1 MDARLQLR
9 VQRYGWDR
17 AACSYE
23 QAWEQA
29 LAPATTAVLNAAK
42 LRPGERV
49 LDVACGSGLL
59 TRAAWRA
66 VGSNGSE
73 VVGTDISELM
83 LAEAAEGSP
92 DCRFLRADA
101 QTLDRLVPLEHFDAV
116 LCGLGLM
123 YMPDPEAALATMTRC
138 LRPGGRMAVS
148 AWGERGACGWADIFP
163 IVDSRVRSEVCPMFF
178 RLGTGNT
185 LGQALRAAGLVDVQ
199 LSHPPTTLHYANADA
214 ACAAAFLSGPVAL
227 AYSRFDESTRRS
239 VRAEYLASI
248 ERWREGERFEIPGT
262 FVIASGQ
269 RPEATVDAYCKWVAL
284 MLSACVVAFNPASQ
298 IAALSRSRTV
308 TRWNV
313 DGRKLTLKS
322 SGINAAIR

>member
-17 AACSYE
+17 AASSYE

-29 LAPATTAVLNAAK
+29 LAPATTAVLNAAQ

-66 VGSNGSE
+66 VGLNGGE

-83 LAEAAEGSP
+83 LAEAAERSP
-92 DCRFLRADA
+92 ECRFVRADA
-101 QTLDRLVPLEHFDAV
+101 QTLDRLVPVEHFDAV

-123 YMPDPEAALATMTRC
+123 YMPDPEAALATMARC
-138 LRPGGRMAVS
+138 LRPGGRMAISV
-148 AWGERGACGWADIFP
+148 WGERGACGWADVFP
-163 IVDSRVRSEVCPMFF
+163 IVDSRVCSEVCPMFF

-199 LSHPPTTLHYANADA
+199 LSHSPTTLQYADANA
-214 ACAAAFLSGPVAL
+214 ACDAAFLSGPVAL
-227 AYSRFDESTRRS
+227 AYSRFDESMRRS

-248 ERWREGERFEIPGT
+248 KRWREGERFEIPGT

-269 RPEATVDAYCKWVAL
+269 RPEATGDA
-284 MLSACVVAFNPASQ
+284 
-298 IAALSRSRTV
+298 
-308 TRWNV
+308 
-313 DGRKLTLKS
+313 
-322 SGINAAIR
+322 

>member
-17 AACSYE
+17 AASSYE

-66 VGSNGSE
+66 VASNGGE

-83 LAEAAEGSP
+83 LVEAAKRSP
-92 DCRFLRADA
+92 DCRFVRTDA
-101 QTLDRLVPLEHFDAV
+101 QNLDGCVPTAHFDAA

-123 YMPDPEAALATMTRC
+123 YMPDPEAALAAMAGC
-138 LRPGGRMAVS
+138 LRPGGRIAVS
-148 AWGERGACGWADIFP
+148 VWGSRRACGWADIFP

-178 RLGTGNT
+178 RLGTGNA
-185 LGQALRAAGLVDVQ
+185 LEQALGAAGLVDLQ
-199 LSHPPTTLHYANADA
+199 LSHPQTTIYYTDADA
-214 ACAAAFLSGPVAL
+214 ACDAAFLSGPVAL
-227 AYSRFDESTRRS
+227 AYSRFDESTRVS

-248 ERWREGERFEIPGT
+248 EPWREGVRFEIPGT
-262 FVIASGQ
+262 FVIGSGQ
-269 RPEATVDAYCKWVAL
+269 RPEATVDA
-284 MLSACVVAFNPASQ
+284 
-298 IAALSRSRTV
+298 
-308 TRWNV
+308 
-313 DGRKLTLKS
+313 
-322 SGINAAIR
+322 